1 MKTTNLLAILGL
13 ATLILAAGCQQA
25 TDTKKDTAPDIKTAP
40 AATQTK
46 WNNFS
51 AAMNA
56 GTVAMSAG
64 TPMASTYLTTN
75 TSTNVSTINYP
86 TDANGMAVTGTLT
99 PGTTSTALTMTIT
112 ITNATDATSGT
123 KVSGSMNVSQTTDNK
138 THAGTSTL
146 TANFTATFPDN
157 TQSTVAM
164 NSVQT
169 TDAAGQ
175 TTVYGTVTIDGV
187 TYSLSK

>member
-99 PGTTSTALTMTIT
+99 P
-112 ITNATDATSGT
+112 
-123 KVSGSMNVSQTTDNK
+123 
-138 THAGTSTL
+138 
-146 TANFTATFPDN
+146 DN

-175 TTVYGTVTIDGV
+175 TTVSGTVTIDGV